1 MIKVCCIE
9 LKGSVV
15 VRLQEAKLKSSIAE
29 TGTQLQ
35 QVSADTEHL
44 IEQLGEEEAWQQ
56 TAGQ

>member
-1 MIKVCCIE
+1 MW
-9 LKGSVV
+9 
-15 VRLQEAKLKSSIAE
+15 LQEAKLKSSIAE

-35 QVSADTEHL
+35 QVSADTEHQ